1 MNFQQKE
8 LVLLPYPFS
17 DQEGTKVRPAI
28 IISNN
33 NFNKKSEDCI
43 MLPLTSVIKEVPYS
57 VLITQEDLSTGTLL
71 KPSRIRIDKVF
82 TIRKDLVRM
91 KIGMI
96 NNRAFEKIKSE
107 VFKIL

>member
-8 LVLLPYPFS
+8 IVLLPYPFS

-43 MLPLTSVIKEVPYS
+43 LLPLISIIKEVPYS
-57 VLITQEDLSTGTLL
+57 VLITQDDLNSGNLL
-71 KPSRIRIDKVF
+71 KSSRIRIDKIF
-82 TIRKDLVRM
+82 TIRQNLVRM
-91 KIGMI
+91 KIGTI
-96 NNRAFEKIKSE
+96 NNKVFEKITAE

>member
-8 LVLLPYPFS
+8 IVLLPYPFS
-17 DQEGTKVRPAI
+17 NQEGTKVRPAI

-57 VLITQEDLSTGTLL
+57 VLINQEDLNSGKLL
-71 KPSRIRIDKVF
+71 KPSRIRIDKIF
-82 TIRKDLVRM
+82 TICQDLVRM
-91 KIGMI
+91 KIGVI
-96 NNRAFEKIKSE
+96 NNKTFEKVKSE
-107 VFKIL
+107 IFKLI